1 MRLLLDLRWLR
12 SHILD
17 GIGRVSLSVTAE
29 LLHLHPDWRFCLLFS
44 DAGLRD
50 FALEWIRSYHP
61 HDIVADYQAMV
72 TGFGPQSPLN
82 RALLWKQVKAFRP
95 ELYYSFFYI
104 FHPLPVPQV
113 CTVHDLIPLL
123 YPEHFHQA
131 SLGFKVAMTK
141 AQSLRWLLRPMDGIV
156 TVSRNT
162 REDLIERLGIA
173 PERIHICPPGVDQ
186 PLPEG
191 DQIPSAPLPGLRPGY
206 VLSVGRP
213 DPHKNFHGL
222 IEAYADLSPDLRRQH
237 PLVLAGPGDKPYTRR
252 LEQLIAVHKLEKS
265 VRLVGPVEN
274 KDLPALYRHAAA
286 FALIS
291 FYEGF
296 GLPLLE
302 AMAQGTPVLTS
313 SRSSMPEVAGDA
325 ALLVNPERE
334 MEIAWGLNRI
344 LKVQTVADSLRRRG
358 FKRVA
363 QFSWQRTAERLS
375 AALRQIHESAGV
387 ES

>member
-1 MRLLLDLRWLR
+1 MRLLIDLRWLR
-12 SHILD
+12 SEILD

-44 DAGLRD
+44 DARLRD
-50 FALEWIRSYHP
+50 FALDWISAYHP
-61 HDIVADYQAMV
+61 NELLADFQATV

-82 RALLWKQVKAFRP
+82 RALLWRQVKAFRP
-95 ELYYSFFYI
+95 DLYFSFYYI
-104 FHPLPVPQV
+104 FHPLPIPQV

-123 YPEHFHQA
+123 YPELFQQA
-131 SLGFKVAMTK
+131 SLGFKMAMTRT
-141 AQSLRWLLRPMDGIV
+141 QSLRWLLKPMDGIV
-156 TVSRNT
+156 TVSQNT
-162 REDLIERLGIA
+162 REDLIGRLGIA
-173 PERIHICPPGVDQ
+173 PGRIHVCPPGVDAQ
-186 PLPEG
+186 PASEALGGEL
-191 DQIPSAPLPGLRPGY
+191 ARLKPGY

-222 IEAYADLSPDLRRQH
+222 IEAYGDLAADLRRQH

-252 LEQLIAVHKLEKS
+252 LEQQILSLRLEKS
-265 VRLVGPVEN
+265 VYLLGPVDN
-274 KDLPALYRHAAA
+274 QQLPALYRQAAA
-286 FALIS
+286 FALVS

-313 SRSSMPEVAGDA
+313 DRSAMPEVVGDA
-325 ALLVNPERE
+325 ALLVNPDRP

-344 LKVQTVADSLRRRG
+344 LRVTSIADSFRRRG
-358 FKRVA
+358 LRRAA

-375 AALRQIHESAGV
+375 AALRAVLEAG
-387 ES
+387 S